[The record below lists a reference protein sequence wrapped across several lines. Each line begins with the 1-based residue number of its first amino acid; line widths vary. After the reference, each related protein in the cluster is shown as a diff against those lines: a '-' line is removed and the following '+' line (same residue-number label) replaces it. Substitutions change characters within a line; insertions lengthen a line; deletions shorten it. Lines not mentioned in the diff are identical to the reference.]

1 MWDCMTRDKCGVP
14 KDHSFVDWCKRI
26 AMCSTGSTAASSAAD
41 DGAFRKLAK
50 DFLTHDL
57 TPEQKNDPV
66 YRFREDKSVTTKQR
80 STINNVL
87 RKNLGDHRVAYY
99 IFEHGVPTL
108 LDPPLQRKLP
118 DCYKALLQNMLEEF
132 MTWHAS
138 LLRWLLA
145 RQKDPNMIIAQRLS
159 DLDQKEWQ
167 TQRRR
172 KKHEAQQR
180 LSQGTRLAKLRDSG
194 DKEFDDMSATEQ
206 QILEDF
212 DCKRS
217 QKLHEELR
225 IQKPDHVRR

>member
-1 MWDCMTRDKCGVP
+1 MTRDKCGIP
-14 KDHSFVDWCKRI
+14 KDHSFVNWCKQI
-26 AMCSTGSTAASSAAD
+26 AMCFTGSAAASSGAD
-41 DGAFRKLAK
+41 DGAFRRLAK

-66 YRFREDKSVTTKQR
+66 YRFREGQSVTGKQR

-87 RKNLGDHRVAYY
+87 RKNLGDHRVAHY

-108 LDPPLQRKLP
+108 LDPPLQRKRP

-132 MTWHAS
+132 MMWHAD

-145 RQKDPNMIIAQRLS
+145 RQKDPNTIIAQRLS
-159 DLDQKEWQ
+159 DLNQKEWQ
-167 TQRRR
+167 TQRRC

-180 LSQGTRLAKLRDSG
+180 VSQGTRLAKLRDSG
-194 DKEFDDMSATEQ
+194 DKEFDDMSAKEQ

-225 IQKPDHVRR
+225 IKKPDHV